1 MDNMQPLW
9 ASRSLHT
16 PFRLLDPSLFLASMQ
31 LLVVETRLCAS
42 ATVYSLYVNT
52 FYKSVT
58 VCSFEAVTSASC
70 MSTASVRTEKF
81 MWHDASQQAGPLV
94 MERSWPCTFS
104 LCSLGWS
111 WSWWLEWCERKILLA
126 GWWLE
131 AGTRAVWEQNTVGLE
146 AAGAGRTECLRLFF
160 CLSFNGSFTVRT
172 FWFRLWAIYAH
183 HHACTHYLCVH
194 WWRNLI
200 SVCI

>member
-1 MDNMQPLW
+1 
-9 ASRSLHT
+9 
-16 PFRLLDPSLFLASMQ
+16 MQ

-52 FYKSVT
+52 FYKNVT
-58 VCSFEAVTSASC
+58 VCSFEAVTFSFSC

-94 MERSWPCTFS
+94 MERSWPCTLS
-104 LCSLGWS
+104 LSSLG

-131 AGTRAVWEQNTVGLE
+131 AGTGAV
-146 AAGAGRTECLRLFF
+146 
-160 CLSFNGSFTVRT
+160 
-172 FWFRLWAIYAH
+172 
-183 HHACTHYLCVH
+183 
-194 WWRNLI
+194 
-200 SVCI
+200 

>member
-1 MDNMQPLW
+1 
-9 ASRSLHT
+9 
-16 PFRLLDPSLFLASMQ
+16 MQ

-81 MWHDASQQAGPLV
+81 MWHDASQQAGAPGDGEVVALH
-94 MERSWPCTFS
+94 TFT
-104 LCSLGWS
+104 LFASLGWS

-126 GWWLE
+126 DWWLE
-131 AGTRAVWEQNTVGLE
+131 AGTGAV
-146 AAGAGRTECLRLFF
+146 
-160 CLSFNGSFTVRT
+160 
-172 FWFRLWAIYAH
+172 
-183 HHACTHYLCVH
+183 
-194 WWRNLI
+194 
-200 SVCI
+200 